1 MKQDCTLEMHFQ
13 FVRSII
19 KRFINGEPKTKEI
32 AGNTTCIYK
41 G

>member
-1 MKQDCTLEMHFQ
+1 MKQDCTLEMHFL

-19 KRFINGEPKTKEI
+19 KRYSWELKTKEI
-32 AGNTTCIYK
+32 DGNTTCIYK